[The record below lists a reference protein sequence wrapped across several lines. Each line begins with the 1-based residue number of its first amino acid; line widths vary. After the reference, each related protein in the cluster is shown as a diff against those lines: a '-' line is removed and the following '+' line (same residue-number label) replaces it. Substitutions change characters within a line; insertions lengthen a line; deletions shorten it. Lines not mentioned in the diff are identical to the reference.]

1 MFMYTL
7 NPHLPRIR
15 RDAVVFADKHGVRAT
30 ARHFGFSPGAIVAWR
45 KRAVKEGRGTLP
57 TRSSR
62 PKHHPK
68 ELCDELRWT
77 IYRKRLAVQR
87 SAEVVHL
94 HLKEDGVDVSLSSV
108 KRTIDRMGLT
118 KKRSPWKR
126 FHPHVE
132 RPRTEKPGD
141 LVQIDTIHT
150 MQSAKVRMYTFV
162 LIDVYSRFVY
172 AKAYQKMNAAT
183 SVQFVRE
190 AQRHA
195 TFPFMMLQSDHGP
208 EFGSWFV
215 AQIQK
220 RHRYTRIGKPNDN
233 AHVERVNRTLQEECL
248 DKALRTPEAFN
259 RALRKY
265 LIHYNTTRPH
275 FGLGLKTPKDFYP
288 PVFTS
293 Y

>member
-1 MFMYTL
+1 MYTQ

-15 RDAVVFADKHGVRAT
+15 RDAVVFADTQGIRAA
-30 ARHFGFSPGAIVAWR
+30 ARHFGYSPGAIVAWK
-45 KRAVKEGRGTLP
+45 KRAMKEGYGLLP

-62 PKHHPK
+62 PKSHPK
-68 ELCDELRWT
+68 QLSDDLRWL
-77 IYRKRLAVQR
+77 IYRKRIAVKR

-94 HLKEDGVDVSLSSV
+94 HLREDGVRVSLSSV

-132 RPRTEKPGD
+132 RPKAEKPGA

-150 MQSAKVRMYTFV
+150 MQSQKVRMYTFV
-162 LIDVYSRFVY
+162 LIDVCSRWVY
-172 AKAYQKMNAAT
+172 ARSYQRMNAAI
-183 SVQFVRE
+183 SVRFVRE
-190 AQRHA
+190 AQSHA
-195 TFPFMMLQSDHGP
+195 SFRFNMLQSDHGP

-215 AQIQK
+215 SQIQK
-220 RHRYTRIGKPNDN
+220 SHRYTRIGKPNDN

-248 DKALRTPEAFN
+248 DKVERTPHAYN

-265 LIHYNTTRPH
+265 LPYYNTLRPH
-275 FGLGLKTPKDFYP
+275 FGLGLKTPQQYLKCSQGID
-288 PVFTS
+288 
-293 Y
+293 